1 MAYERKTWSNT
12 GTSGAIPISAYNL
25 NRMEEGI
32 DEAINRIA
40 FGEFMVD
47 GETTVH
53 LGYKPRYLTVASNSG
68 NDSFSLLQ
76 NTTHGFGK
84 LISDGFVVFG
94 TEYLT
99 NENLSE
105 YFDIQNNSDYFVY
118 DSETNRY
125 VSNNNNQNLHNT
137 EAKTTLTAKHD
148 MDIEFTYGYS
158 CEDSDRFYIEIKDGA
173 KTIQTINNVGGDA
186 TEKTYKGIIKA
197 GQSIVFRYKKD
208 SSVDKYSDQCYF
220 KDIKKISTESGMW
233 SYMAI
238 R

>member
-1 MAYERKTWSNT
+1 MAYERKTWSNK

-105 YFDIQNNSDYFVY
+105 YFDI
-118 DSETNRY
+118 
-125 VSNNNNQNLHNT
+125 HNDN
-137 EAKTTLTAKHD
+137 KL
-148 MDIEFTYGYS
+148 F
-158 CEDSDRFYIEIKDGA
+158 
-173 KTIQTINNVGGDA
+173 
-186 TEKTYKGIIKA
+186 
-197 GQSIVFRYKKD
+197 
-208 SSVDKYSDQCYF
+208 
-220 KDIKKISTESGMW
+220 
-233 SYMAI
+233 
-238 R
+238 